1 LKEFKLNTNA
11 KLFFIKAG
19 GLSVTSL
26 AGHEKVRKWQVKLAV
41 LKKNEAKLR
50 FYGAFVPCALVLL
63 LEIPLL

>member
-11 KLFFIKAG
+11 KLFFIQAR

-26 AGHEKVRKWQVKLAV
+26 AGHEKVRKWQVKLSV

-50 FYGAFVPCALVLL
+50 FYGALVLL